1 MVWTY
6 EQQDRLQKEFEI
18 MDQYFPDLYL
28 VKVGT
33 QDCVEGY
40 MYTNSKTPYKIR
52 LYIPT
57 DLPYSVP
64 EVVITYPN
72 PIKDFYSRDLTI
84 HGASP
89 AMHLL
94 GSKDGYPKICTYKAE
109 RWNSNVTF
117 YKVLMKVRLWLEALD
132 GHIRTGQPMDYF
144 LQHQI

>member
-1 MVWTY
+1 MAWSY
-6 EQQDRLQKEFEI
+6 EQQLRLQKEFDI
-18 MDQYFPDLYL
+18 LSQYFPGLNL
-28 VKVGT
+28 VKVGAN
-33 QDCVEGY
+33 DCIEGY
-40 MYTNSKTPYKIR
+40 MYTNDKSLYKIR

-72 PIKDFYSRDLTI
+72 PVKDFYGKDLNL
-84 HGASP
+84 HGASA

-109 RWNSNVTF
+109 KWNSNVTF
-117 YKVLMKVRLWLEALD
+117 YKVLIKVRLWLEALE
-132 GHIRTGQPMDYF
+132 GHIRTGQQMDHF